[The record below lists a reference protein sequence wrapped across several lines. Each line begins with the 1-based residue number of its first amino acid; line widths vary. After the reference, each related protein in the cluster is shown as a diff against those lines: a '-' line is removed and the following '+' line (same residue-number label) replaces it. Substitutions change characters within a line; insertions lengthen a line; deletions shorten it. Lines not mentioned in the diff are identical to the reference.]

1 MNPNYLVEPSWTEH
15 LSNGFDQLAGYAH
28 TGVNELEEL
37 LSLPGDTAVS
47 VIEAGTGGASAVIG
61 SAGQASEAYLGGV
74 GQASWGLAALA
85 AAVIVGFVV
94 LL

>member
-28 TGVNELEEL
+28 
-37 LSLPGDTAVS
+37 TAVS